1 VKCMDIEIVNQNKN
15 EIELRIKNEDIAF
28 FNLVINLANSKKETE
43 FAAIK
48 KADNLEKEFSLY
60 IRSSG
65 KAAKDIL
72 LTCVSEAEESLLNIV
87 SDLKKSLPK

>member
-1 VKCMDIEIVNQNKN
+1 MKCMDIEIVNQNKN

>member
-1 VKCMDIEIVNQNKN
+1 MDIEIVNQNKN

-28 FNLVINLANSKKETE
+28 FNLVVNLANSKKETE

>member
-1 VKCMDIEIVNQNKN
+1 MDIEIVNQNKN

-72 LTCVSEAEESLLNIV
+72 LTCISEAEESLLNIV

>member
-1 VKCMDIEIVNQNKN
+1 MDIEIVNQNKN

-48 KADNLEKEFSLY
+48 KADNLDKEFSLY

-72 LTCVSEAEESLLNIV
+72 LTCISEAEESLLNIV

>member
-1 VKCMDIEIVNQNKN
+1 MDIEIVNQNKN

-48 KADNLEKEFSLY
+48 KADNLDKEFSLY